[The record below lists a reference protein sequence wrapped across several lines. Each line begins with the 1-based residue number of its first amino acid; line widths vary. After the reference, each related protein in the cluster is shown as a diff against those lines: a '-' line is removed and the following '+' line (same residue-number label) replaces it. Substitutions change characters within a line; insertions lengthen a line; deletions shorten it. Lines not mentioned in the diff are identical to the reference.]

1 MADLLPKPPRR
12 AGDKIRDS
20 ARELFYR
27 DGIRAV
33 GVDEI
38 VTRAGVTKPSL
49 YRNFGS
55 KDELT
60 VAVLHE
66 SEAGFWLRWDEA
78 MAAHPADPRAQILAF
93 FQRLAERSSKEDYR
107 GCSLTN
113 AAVEYPDADHPARQ
127 VAQAH
132 KRDLRAR
139 LRDKAAE
146 LGAAD
151 PDGLGDALTILVEGA
166 YVSSQLF
173 GKGGPSGS
181 VGHAAQA
188 LIDAF
193 ANPQARP

>member
-1 MADLLPKPPRR
+1 MTELPPKPPRR

-49 YRNFGS
+49 YRSFGS

-60 VAVLHE
+60 VAILHE

-78 MAAHPADPRAQILAF
+78 MTAHPGDPRAQLLAF

-107 GCSLTN
+107 GCTLTN
-113 AAVEYPDADHPARQ
+113 AAVEYPDPDHPARQ

-139 LRDKAAE
+139 LRAKAAE

-151 PDGLGDALTILVEGA
+151 SDGLGDALTILVEGA

-181 VGHAAQA
+181 LGHAAQA

-193 ANPQARP
+193 VRP

>member
-1 MADLLPKPPRR
+1 MAEVPNPTPRR

-49 YRNFGS
+49 YRSFGS

-60 VAVLHE
+60 VAILHD
-66 SEAGFWLRWDEA
+66 SEAGFWLRWDES
-78 MAAHPADPRAQILAF
+78 MSAHTGAPRAQLLAF
-93 FQRLAERSSKEDYR
+93 FRRLAERSSKEDYR
-107 GCSLTN
+107 GCTLTN
-113 AAVEYPDADHPARQ
+113 AAVEYPDPDHPARL

-139 LRDKAAE
+139 LRAKAVE

-173 GKGGPSGS
+173 GKGGPSRS
-181 VGHAAQA
+181 VGRAAEA

-193 ANPQARP
+193 VRP

>member
-1 MADLLPKPPRR
+1 MAEFPNPAPRR

-38 VTRAGVTKPSL
+38 VTHAGVTKPSL
-49 YRNFGS
+49 YRSFGS

-66 SEAGFWLRWDEA
+66 CETGFWMRWDES
-78 MAAHPADPRAQILAF
+78 MAAHAGDPRAQLLAF
-93 FQRLAERSSKEDYR
+93 FQRLADRSSKEDYR
-107 GCSLTN
+107 GCTLTN
-113 AAVEYPDADHPARQ
+113 AAVEYPDHDHPARR
-127 VAQAH
+127 VAEAH

-139 LRDKAAE
+139 LREKAIE

-166 YVSSQLF
+166 FASSQLF

-181 VGHAAQA
+181 VGRAAQA

-193 ANPQARP
+193 IRP

>member
-1 MADLLPKPPRR
+1 MAELPPKPPRR

-49 YRNFGS
+49 YRSFGS

-60 VAVLHE
+60 VAILRE

-78 MAAHPADPRAQILAF
+78 MTAHPGDPRAQLLAF
-93 FQRLAERSSKEDYR
+93 FQRLADRSSKEDYR
-107 GCSLTN
+107 GCTLTN
-113 AAVEYPDADHPARQ
+113 AAVEYPDPDHPARQ

-139 LRDKAAE
+139 LRAKAAE

-151 PDGLGDALTILVEGA
+151 SDGLGDALTILVEGA

-173 GKGGPSGS
+173 GMDGPSGS
-181 VGHAAQA
+181 LGQAAQA

-193 ANPQARP
+193 VRP